1 MSIPRVNIHVD
12 GSGHRQRANRIGAI
26 LEKGL
31 HSLMA
36 KHEIIGEVRGRGMM
50 LGIDH
55 VQDRKTRPPV
65 PVHTTAN
72 VIYRAYQLG
81 LIFLYVGLKIRVS
94 GVQFPPWLPFAK
106 PICLSDESLCEI
118 GASMC

>member
-12 GSGHRQRANRIGAI
+12 GSGHGRRANRIGAI

-50 LGIDH
+50 LGIDR
-55 VQDRKTRPPV
+55 VRDRKTRPPV
-65 PVHTTAN
+65 PAHTTAN

-81 LIFLYVGLKIRVS
+81 LNFFYVGLKIRVT
-94 GVQFPPWLPFAK
+94 GVQFRPSPPFAN
-106 PICLSDESLCEI
+106 
-118 GASMC
+118 